1 MIFVGRPIIRIYNDQ
16 VVNSGPEIRLL
27 GLDFPCPDRASRGMT
42 NDAPTTIHLSDYQPP
57 AFLVEAVELEF
68 DLRPNDTQVL
78 ARMSLR
84 RNPAHDHGD
93 AALFLNGEDMQLLS
107 LTMDGRALSGSDYGL
122 SDGGLRLAD
131 VPDKFELVVV
141 TKIAPA
147 ANTKLEGLYQSGGI
161 FCTQCEAEGFRRIT
175 YFPDRPD
182 VMTIYRVTVRA
193 DKAACPVLL
202 SNGNLVDAGDL
213 PHGRHFAVW
222 DDPFP
227 KPSYLFALVAGDLS
241 WLEDQFTTQSGRAV
255 TLRIYTD
262 PGNEDRCA
270 YAMEALQRA
279 MRWDE
284 EKYGLEYDL
293 NLFNIVAINDFNMGA
308 MENKSLNVFNAKYVL
323 ANPET
328 ATDDDYA
335 NIEAIVAHEYFHN
348 WTGNRVTCRDW
359 FQLSLKEGLTVF
371 RDQQFSADM
380 RSAPVQRI
388 KDVRALRAAQFA
400 EDASPLAHPV
410 RPASYMEINNFY
422 TATVYEKGAE
432 VIGMYQTLLG
442 EDGFRKGM
450 DLYFQR
456 HDGQAVTCDDFLAA
470 MADANGADLE
480 QFKLWYSQAG
490 TPEIQVSG
498 SYDETAQIYEL
509 SLSQNLPATP
519 DGVAKVAMRIPLA
532 VGLLD
537 GAGDDLPLDQT
548 GATTRVVDLNSIDT
562 VVRFEG
568 VAAVPVASVN
578 RGFSAPIRVRQEL
591 GHGTLAFLMAHD
603 SDPFNRWEAGQ
614 QYATALLGGMAAE
627 ITAGREPSI
636 DAAFIAALGQT
647 LTDPALDPAFVAL
660 ACQLPSEQYLAEQVD
675 RADPVAIHQAREALR
690 GAIARTLRD
699 DFQAIHDANRS
710 NAPYSPDAASAGR
723 RALKNLALSYISTL
737 DDDGCRALA
746 GQQFRDADNMTDRMA
761 ALSALNDR
769 EDDERAVALAA
780 FHDRFKDDAV
790 VIDKWLSLQAA
801 SARPDTLA
809 RVAALMDHPVFS
821 ILQPNKVRALISA
834 FCSGNPYRFHAA
846 DGSGY
851 RFLADRVLQ
860 LDPINPQIAARLAT
874 QLGRWRRYDEGRQGL
889 MQTELRRILA
899 AGGLSLDV
907 FEIASKSLGE

>member
-1 MIFVGRPIIRIYNDQ
+1 
-16 VVNSGPEIRLL
+16 
-27 GLDFPCPDRASRGMT
+27 MT
-42 NDAPTTIHLSDYQPP
+42 NDTPKTIHLSDYQPP
-57 AFLVEAVELEF
+57 AFLIEKVALEF
-68 DLRPNDTQVL
+68 DLEPENTRVR
-78 ARMSLR
+78 ARTSLR
-84 RNPAHDHGD
+84 RNPAHAEAKASLRLD
-93 AALFLNGEDMQLLS
+93 GEGMQLISLS
-107 LTMDGRALSGSDYGL
+107 LDGRNLSGDDYVLDDAGL
-122 SDGGLRLAD
+122 SLAE
-131 VPDKFELVVV
+131 VPEVCELEVITV
-141 TKIAPA
+141 IAPA

-182 VMTIYRVTVRA
+182 VMTTYRVTIRA
-193 DKAACPVLL
+193 EKADCPVLL
-202 SNGNLVDAGDL
+202 SNGNLAEAGEL
-213 PHGRHFAVW
+213 PDGRHFAVW

-227 KPSYLFALVAGDLS
+227 KPSYLFALVAGNLS
-241 WLEDQFTTQSGRAV
+241 WLEDQFSTQSGRLV
-255 TLRIYTD
+255 TLRVYTD

-270 YAMEALQRA
+270 YAMEALQRS

-293 NLFNIVAINDFNMGA
+293 DLFNIVAINDFNMGA

-442 EDGFRKGM
+442 KDGFRKGM

-490 TPEIQVSG
+490 TPEVHVSG
-498 SYDETAQIYEL
+498 TYDNARQSYEL
-509 SLSQNLPATP
+509 RLSQVLPATP
-519 DGVAKVAMRIPLA
+519 DGVAKQAMRIPVA
-532 VGLLD
+532 IGLLD
-537 GAGDDLPLDQT
+537 ADGNDLPLDKT
-548 GATTRVVDLNSIDT
+548 GATTKVVELNSTET
-562 VVRFEG
+562 VLQFEG
-568 VAAVPVASVN
+568 LAAAPIPSVN
-578 RGFSAPIRVRQEL
+578 RGFSAPIRVRQNL
-591 GHGTLAFLMAHD
+591 DHAVQAFLMVHD

-614 QYATALLGGMAAE
+614 QYATALLGSMAAAFA
-627 ITAGREPSI
+627 AGREAPI
-636 DAAFIAALGQT
+636 DDAFIAALGQT

-660 ACQLPSEQYLAEQVD
+660 ACQLPNEQYLAEQVD
-675 RADPVAIHQAREALR
+675 QADPAAIHRAREALR
-690 GAIARTLRD
+690 TAIARTLRD
-699 DFQAIHDANRS
+699 ELQAVHDANRV
-710 NAPYSPDAASAGR
+710 NTPYTPDAASAGR
-723 RALKNLALSYISTL
+723 RALKNLALSYLSVL
-737 DDDGCRALA
+737 DDDDCRRLA

-761 ALSALNDR
+761 ALSALIDR
-769 EDDERAVALAA
+769 GDDKLEDDQRAAALAA

-790 VIDKWLSLQAA
+790 VIDKWLSLQAT

-809 RVAALMDHPVFS
+809 RVVGLMEHPVFS

-834 FCSGNPYRFHAA
+834 FCSGNPYRFHAD

-851 RFLADRVLQ
+851 RFLADRILQ

-874 QLGRWRRYDEGRQGL
+874 QLGRWRRYDDGRQAL
-889 MQTELRRILA
+889 MQAELRRILA
-899 AGGLSLDV
+899 VDGLSPDV
-907 FEIASKSLGE
+907 FEIASKSLGGASA

>member
-1 MIFVGRPIIRIYNDQ
+1 
-16 VVNSGPEIRLL
+16 
-27 GLDFPCPDRASRGMT
+27 MT
-42 NDAPTTIHLSDYQPP
+42 NDTPKTIHLSDYLPP
-57 AFLVEAVELEF
+57 AFLVEKVTLEF
-68 DLRPNDTQVL
+68 DLEPENTRVL

-84 RNPAHDHGD
+84 RNPEHGN
-93 AALFLNGEDMQLLS
+93 AAAPLRLDGEGIELISLALDGRVLAGEDFAVDEAGLS
-107 LTMDGRALSGSDYGL
+107 LAEAPDG
-122 SDGGLRLAD
+122 
-131 VPDKFELVVV
+131 FELEVV
-141 TKIAPA
+141 TRIAPA

-182 VMTIYRVTVRA
+182 VMTTYRVTVRA
-193 DKAACPVLL
+193 EKAACPVLL
-202 SNGNLVDAGDL
+202 SNGNLAAAGDL
-213 PHGRHFAVW
+213 PDGRHFAVW

-227 KPSYLFALVAGDLS
+227 KPSYLFALVAGNLS
-241 WLEDQFTTQSGRAV
+241 WLEDHFTTQSGRLV

-262 PGNEDRCA
+262 PGNEDRCG
-270 YAMEALQRA
+270 YAMEALRRS

-293 NLFNIVAINDFNMGA
+293 DLFNIVAINDFNMGA

-323 ANPET
+323 ANSET

-388 KDVRALRAAQFA
+388 KDVRALRAAQFP

-410 RPASYMEINNFY
+410 RPASYIEINNFY

-432 VIGMYQTLLG
+432 VIGMYHTLLG
-442 EDGFRKGM
+442 ESGFRKGM

-470 MADANGADLE
+470 MADANGANLE

-498 SYDETAQIYEL
+498 NYDQATQTYEL
-509 SLSQNLPATP
+509 SLSQKLPATP
-519 DGVAKVAMRIPLA
+519 DGVAKQAMRIPVA

-537 GAGDDLPLDQT
+537 GAGDDLPLDT
-548 GATTRVVDLNSIDT
+548 AGTTTKVVDLSSLDM

-568 VAAVPVASVN
+568 VAAAPVPSIN

-591 GHGTLAFLMAHD
+591 SQGTQAFLMAHD

-614 QYATALLGGMAAE
+614 QYAATLLGAMAAAYG
-627 ITAGREPSI
+627 AGREAPI
-636 DAAFIAALGQT
+636 DDGFIAALRQT
-647 LTDPALDPAFVAL
+647 LTDPALDPAFVTL
-660 ACQLPSEQYLAEQVD
+660 ACQLPSEQYLAEQMD

-690 GAIARTLRD
+690 AAIARALRED
-699 DFQAIHDANRS
+699 LQAIYDANRS
-710 NAPYSPDAASAGR
+710 NAPYSPDAGSAGR
-723 RALKNLALSYISTL
+723 RALKNLALSYLSIL

-746 GQQFRDADNMTDRMA
+746 GRQFRDADNMTDRMA
-761 ALSALNDR
+761 ALAALIDREDDAR
-769 EDDERAVALAA
+769 EDDERAVALDV

-809 RVAALMDHPVFS
+809 RVVELMDHPVFS
-821 ILQPNKVRALISA
+821 MLQPNKVRALISA

-874 QLGRWRRYDEGRQGL
+874 QLGRWRRYDEGRQAL
-889 MQTELRRILA
+889 MQAALRRILA
-899 AGGLSLDV
+899 VDGLSPDV
-907 FEIASKSLGE
+907 FEIASKSLGEAPG

>member
-1 MIFVGRPIIRIYNDQ
+1 
-16 VVNSGPEIRLL
+16 
-27 GLDFPCPDRASRGMT
+27 MT
-42 NDAPTTIHLSDYQPP
+42 NDTPKTIHLSDYQPP
-57 AFLVEAVELEF
+57 AFLVEKVALEF
-68 DLRPNDTQVL
+68 DLEPEDTRVL
-78 ARMSLR
+78 ARLSLR
-84 RNPAHDHGD
+84 RNPEHGH
-93 AALFLNGEDMQLLS
+93 AGAPLRLEGEGMGLVSLALDGRQMEATEYAVDTAGLS
-107 LTMDGRALSGSDYGL
+107 LAK
-122 SDGGLRLAD
+122 
-131 VPDKFELVVV
+131 VPDAFDLEVV
-141 TKIAPA
+141 TRIAPA
-147 ANTKLEGLYQSGGI
+147 ANTKLEGLYQSSGI

-182 VMTIYRVTVRA
+182 VMTTYRVTVRA
-193 DKAACPVLL
+193 ERAACPVLL
-202 SNGNLVDAGDL
+202 SNGNLAAAGDL
-213 PHGRHFAVW
+213 PDGRHFAVW

-241 WLEDQFTTQSGRAV
+241 WLEDQFTTQSGRQV

-262 PGNEDRCA
+262 PGNQDRCA
-270 YAMEALQRA
+270 YAMGALQRS

-293 NLFNIVAINDFNMGA
+293 DLFNIVAINDFNMGA

-388 KDVRALRAAQFA
+388 KDVRALRAAQFP

-490 TPEIQVSG
+490 TPEIHVAG
-498 SYDETAQIYEL
+498 SYDETAQIYEM
-509 SLSQNLPATP
+509 SFSQKLPATP
-519 DGVAKVAMRIPLA
+519 DGLVKQPMRIPVA

-537 GAGDDLPLDQT
+537 GAGDDLPLDRA

-568 VAAVPVASVN
+568 VAAAPVASIN
-578 RGFSAPIRVRQEL
+578 RGFSAPIRVRQDL
-591 GHGTLAFLMAHD
+591 SAGTQAFLMAHD

-614 QYATALLGGMAAE
+614 QYATSLLGGMAAAYA
-627 ITAGREPSI
+627 AGRQAPI
-636 DAAFIAALGQT
+636 DDAFIAALGQT

-675 RADPVAIHQAREALR
+675 MADPVAIHQAREALR
-690 GAIARTLRD
+690 GAIGRALRV
-699 DFQAIHDANRS
+699 DFQAIYDANRS
-710 NAPYSPDAASAGR
+710 NVPYSPDAAAAGR
-723 RALKNLALSYISTL
+723 RALKNLALSFLSVL
-737 DDDGCRALA
+737 DDDSCRALA
-746 GQQFRDADNMTDRMA
+746 GQQFRAADNMTDRMA
-761 ALSALNDR
+761 ALSALIDR
-769 EDDERAVALAA
+769 EDDGRAGDERAVALAA
-780 FHDRFKDDAV
+780 FHDRFKDNAV

-809 RVAALMDHPVFS
+809 RVVELMAHPVFS

-834 FCSGNPYRFHAA
+834 FCAGNPYRFHAA

-874 QLGRWRRYDEGRQGL
+874 QLGRWRRYDAGRQVL
-889 MQTELRRILA
+889 MQAELSRILA
-899 AGGLSLDV
+899 ADDLSPDV
-907 FEIASKSLGE
+907 FEIASKSLGKVSG

>member
-1 MIFVGRPIIRIYNDQ
+1 MTHDRPK
-16 VVNSGPEIRLL
+16 
-27 GLDFPCPDRASRGMT
+27 
-42 NDAPTTIHLSDYQPP
+42 TIHLSDYLPP
-57 AFLVEAVELEF
+57 AFVVENANLEF
-68 DLRPNDTQVL
+68 DLEPGRTRVRV
-78 ARMSLR
+78 RMTMR
-84 RNPAHDHGD
+84 RNPAHGD
-93 AALFLNGEDMQLLS
+93 ADAPIYLLGEELELLS
-107 LTMDGRALSGSDYGL
+107 LSLDGRALGRDDYTVDAHGL
-122 SDGGLRLAD
+122 SISAAPD
-131 VPDKFELVVV
+131 VCELEVE
-141 TKIAPA
+141 TAIAPA

-182 VMTIYRVTVRA
+182 VMTTYRVTIRA
-193 DKAACPVLL
+193 DRAACPVLL
-202 SNGNLVDAGDL
+202 SNGNLVEAGDL
-213 PHGRHFAVW
+213 PDGRHFAVW

-227 KPSYLFALVAGDLS
+227 KPSYLFALVAGDLR
-241 WLEDQFTTQSGRAV
+241 WLEDQFVTSSGRTV

-262 PGNEDRCA
+262 PGNEDRCG
-270 YAMEALQRA
+270 YAMEALQRS

-293 NLFNIVAINDFNMGA
+293 DLFNIVAINDFNMGA

-388 KDVRALRAAQFA
+388 KDGRGLRAAQFP
-400 EDASPLAHPV
+400 EDGGPLAHPV

-442 EDGFRKGM
+442 QDGFRKGM

-490 TPEIQVSG
+490 TPEVHVAG
-498 SYDETAQIYEL
+498 HYDAGARVYEL
-509 SLSQNLPATP
+509 SLSQSLPVTP
-519 DGVAKVAMRIPLA
+519 DGVVKQPMRIPLA
-532 VGLLD
+532 VGLLNGD
-537 GAGDDLPLDQT
+537 GDDLPLDED
-548 GATTRVVDLNSIDT
+548 GATTKVLELSDTDT

-568 VAAVPVASVN
+568 IGSAPVPSIN
-578 RGFSAPIRVRQEL
+578 RGFSAPIHVRREL
-591 GHGTLAFLMAHD
+591 DEGEAAFLMAHD
-603 SDPFNRWEAGQ
+603 GDPFNRWEAGQ
-614 QYATALLGGMAAE
+614 QYATVLLGAMAAE
-627 ITAGREPSI
+627 IAAGGEAKI
-636 DAAFIAALGQT
+636 DQAFIAALGQT
-647 LTDPALDPAFVAL
+647 LNDTSLDPAFVAL
-660 ACQLPSEQYLAEQVD
+660 SCQLPSEQYLAEQVD
-675 RADPVAIHQAREALR
+675 RADPVAIHQAREAMR

-699 DFQAIHDANRS
+699 DLLAIYDANRT

-723 RALKNLALSYISTL
+723 RALKNLALSYLSEL
-737 DDDGCRALA
+737 DDEPCRDLA
-746 GQQFRDADNMTDRMA
+746 GRQFRDADNMTDRMA
-761 ALSALNDR
+761 ALWALNDR
-769 EDDERAVALAA
+769 DGEARADALDA

-801 SARPDTLA
+801 SARPDTLDQVV
-809 RVAALMDHPVFS
+809 RLMDHPVFS

-834 FCSGNPYRFHAA
+834 FCAANPYRFHAP

-860 LDPINPQIAARLAT
+860 LDPINPQVAARLAT
-874 QLGRWRRYDEGRQGL
+874 QLGRWRRYDEGRQTL
-889 MQTELRRILA
+889 MRAELSRILA
-899 AGGLSLDV
+899 ADNLSPDV
-907 FEIASKSLGE
+907 FEIASKALGD

>member
-1 MIFVGRPIIRIYNDQ
+1 
-16 VVNSGPEIRLL
+16 
-27 GLDFPCPDRASRGMT
+27 MT
-42 NDAPTTIHLSDYQPP
+42 KDAPQTIRLSDYQPP
-57 AFLVEAVELEF
+57 AFLVENVALEF
-68 DLRPNDTQVL
+68 DLEPERTQVL

-84 RNPAHDHGD
+84 RNPAHGD
-93 AALFLNGEDMQLLS
+93 VHTDSGTPWRLLGEDLQLLS
-107 LTMDGRALSGSDYGL
+107 LALDGRALGPDDYTV
-122 SDGGLRLAD
+122 DAGGISLTDAPEACTL
-131 VPDKFELVVV
+131 EVV
-141 TKIAPA
+141 TRIAPA
-147 ANTKLEGLYQSGGI
+147 ANTKLEGLYQSSGI

-182 VMTIYRVTVRA
+182 VMTTYRVTIRA
-193 DKAACPVLL
+193 DKTSCPILL
-202 SNGNLVDAGDL
+202 SNGNLVEAGDL
-213 PHGRHFAVW
+213 ADGRHFAVW

-227 KPSYLFALVAGDLS
+227 KPSYLFALVAGDLR
-241 WLEDQFTTQSGRAV
+241 WLEDQFTTGSGRGV

-262 PGNEDRCA
+262 PGNENRCG
-270 YAMEALQRA
+270 YAMEALQRS

-293 NLFNIVAINDFNMGA
+293 DLFNIVAINDFNMGA

-388 KDVRALRAAQFA
+388 KDVRALRAAQFP
-400 EDASPLAHPV
+400 EDGGPLAHPV
-410 RPASYMEINNFY
+410 RPASYIEINNFY

-432 VIGMYQTLLG
+432 VIGMFQTLLG
-442 EDGFRKGM
+442 EDGFRRGM

-490 TPEIQVSG
+490 TPEVHVSG
-498 SYDETAQIYEL
+498 SYDAATQVYEL
-509 SLSQNLPATP
+509 NLSQSLPATP
-519 DGVAKVAMRIPLA
+519 DGVIKQPMRIPVA

-537 GAGDDLPLDQT
+537 GNGNDLPLDES
-548 GATTRVVDLNSIDT
+548 GATTTVLDLNENHTS
-562 VVRFEG
+562 VRFEG
-568 VAAVPVASVN
+568 LSEAPVPSIN
-578 RGFSAPIRVRQEL
+578 RGFSAPIHVRQEL
-591 GHGTLAFLMAHD
+591 GDDEAAFLMAHD
-603 SDPFNRWEAGQ
+603 SDAFNRWEAGQ
-614 QYATALLGGMAAE
+614 QYATSLLGGMAAAIARGGE
-627 ITAGREPSI
+627 
-636 DAAFIAALGQT
+636 AAVDQGFIAALEGI
-647 LTDPALDPAFVAL
+647 LTDPDLDPAFVAL

-675 RADPVAIHQAREALR
+675 RADPVAIHAARKALR
-690 GAIARTLRD
+690 TAIARTLRD
-699 DFQAIHDANRS
+699 DLLSIYDANRS

-723 RALKNLALSYISTL
+723 RALKNLALSYLSEL
-737 DDDGCRALA
+737 DDERCRDLA
-746 GQQFRDADNMTDRMA
+746 AQQFRDADNMTDRMA

-769 EDDERAVALAA
+769 EDEARADALSA

-801 SARPDTLA
+801 SARPDALE
-809 RVAALMDHPVFS
+809 RVVELMAHPGFS
-821 ILQPNKVRALISA
+821 IKQPNKVRALISA
-834 FCSGNPYRFHAA
+834 FCAANPYRFHAP

-851 RFLADRVLQ
+851 RFLADRVLE
-860 LDPINPQIAARLAT
+860 LDPINPQVAARLAT
-874 QLGRWRRYDEGRQGL
+874 QLGRWRRYDEGRQAL
-889 MQTELRRILA
+889 MRAELSRILA
-899 AGGLSLDV
+899 ASDAAGLSPDV
-907 FEIASKSLGE
+907 FEIASKALGSDKSGGASV

>member
-1 MIFVGRPIIRIYNDQ
+1 
-16 VVNSGPEIRLL
+16 
-27 GLDFPCPDRASRGMT
+27 MT
-42 NDAPTTIHLSDYQPP
+42 NDTPKTIHLSDYQPP
-57 AFLVEAVELEF
+57 AFLVEKVALEF
-68 DLRPNDTQVL
+68 DLEPEDTRVL
-78 ARMSLR
+78 ARLSLR
-84 RNPAHDHGD
+84 RNPEHGH
-93 AALFLNGEDMQLLS
+93 AGAPLRLEGEGMELVSLALDGRQMEATEYAVDTAGLS
-107 LTMDGRALSGSDYGL
+107 LAK
-122 SDGGLRLAD
+122 
-131 VPDKFELVVV
+131 VPDAFDLEVV
-141 TKIAPA
+141 TRIAPA
-147 ANTKLEGLYQSGGI
+147 ANTKLEGLYQSSGI

-182 VMTIYRVTVRA
+182 VMTTYRVTVRA

-202 SNGNLVDAGDL
+202 SNGNLADAGEL
-213 PHGRHFAVW
+213 PDGRHFAVW

-241 WLEDQFTTQSGRAV
+241 WLEDRFTTQSGRLV

-262 PGNEDRCA
+262 PGNQDRCA
-270 YAMEALQRA
+270 YAMGALQRS

-293 NLFNIVAINDFNMGA
+293 DLFNIVAINDFNMGA

-388 KDVRALRAAQFA
+388 KDVRALRAAQFP

-490 TPEIQVSG
+490 TPEIHVAG
-498 SYDETAQIYEL
+498 SYDETAQIYEM
-509 SLSQNLPATP
+509 SFSQKLPATP
-519 DGVAKVAMRIPLA
+519 DGLVKQPMRIPVA

-537 GAGDDLPLDQT
+537 GAGDDLPLDRA

-568 VAAVPVASVN
+568 VAAAPVASIN
-578 RGFSAPIRVRQEL
+578 RGFSAPIRVRQDL
-591 GHGTLAFLMAHD
+591 SAGTQAFLMAHD

-614 QYATALLGGMAAE
+614 QYATSLLGGMAAAYA
-627 ITAGREPSI
+627 AGRQAPI
-636 DAAFIAALGQT
+636 DDAFIAALGQT

-675 RADPVAIHQAREALR
+675 MADPVAIHQAREALR
-690 GAIARTLRD
+690 GAIGRALRV
-699 DFQAIHDANRS
+699 DFQAIYDANRS
-710 NAPYSPDAASAGR
+710 NAPYSPDAAAAGR
-723 RALKNLALSYISTL
+723 RALKNLALSYLSVL
-737 DDDGCRALA
+737 DDDRCRALA
-746 GQQFRDADNMTDRMA
+746 GQQFRAADNMTDRMA
-761 ALSALNDR
+761 ALSALIDR
-769 EDDERAVALAA
+769 EDDERADDERAGDERAVALAA

-801 SARPDTLA
+801 SARPDTLT
-809 RVAALMDHPVFS
+809 RVVELMAHPVFS

-834 FCSGNPYRFHAA
+834 FCAGNPYRFHAA

-874 QLGRWRRYDEGRQGL
+874 QLGRWRRYDAGRQVL
-889 MQTELRRILA
+889 MQAELSRILA
-899 AGGLSLDV
+899 ADGLSPDV
-907 FEIASKSLGE
+907 FEIASKSLGKVSG

>member
-1 MIFVGRPIIRIYNDQ
+1 
-16 VVNSGPEIRLL
+16 
-27 GLDFPCPDRASRGMT
+27 MT
-42 NDAPTTIHLSDYQPP
+42 KVTPKTIHLSDYQPP
-57 AFLVEAVELEF
+57 AFLVEKVSLEF
-68 DLRPNDTQVL
+68 DLEPESTRVL
-78 ARMSLR
+78 ARLSLR
-84 RNPAHDHGD
+84 RNPEHGD
-93 AALFLNGEDMQLLS
+93 SGAPLRLEGEELELIS
-107 LTMDGRALSGSDYGL
+107 LAMDGRQMESAEYAVDEAGL
-122 SDGGLRLAD
+122 SLVEA
-131 VPDKFELVVV
+131 PDAFELEVV
-141 TKIAPA
+141 TRIAPA

-182 VMTIYRVTVRA
+182 VMTTYRATVRA

-213 PHGRHFAVW
+213 PDGRHFAVW

-227 KPSYLFALVAGDLS
+227 KPSYLFALVAGELS
-241 WLEDQFTTQSGRAV
+241 WLQDQFTTRSGRAV

-262 PGNEDRCA
+262 PGNQERCA

-293 NLFNIVAINDFNMGA
+293 DLFNIVAINDFNMGA

-388 KDVRALRAAQFA
+388 KDVRALRAAQFP

-498 SYDETAQIYEL
+498 SYDETAQTYNL
-509 SLSQNLPATP
+509 SLKQALPATP
-519 DGVAKVAMRIPLA
+519 DGVAKVAMRIPVA

-537 GAGDDLPLDQT
+537 GAGNDLPLDQA
-548 GATTRVVDLNSIDT
+548 GAATRVVELNSIDT

-568 VAAVPVASVN
+568 VAAAPVPSIN
-578 RGFSAPIRVRQEL
+578 RGFSAPIQVRQEL
-591 GHGTLAFLMAHD
+591 GHDTRAFLMAHD

-614 QYATALLGGMAAE
+614 QYATSLLGAMAAAYG
-627 ITAGREPSI
+627 AGREAPI
-636 DAAFIAALGQT
+636 DDGFIAALGQT

-660 ACQLPSEQYLAEQVD
+660 ACQLPSEQYLAEQAD

-690 GAIARTLRD
+690 GAIARTLRGD
-699 DFQAIHDANRS
+699 LQAVYDANRA
-710 NAPYSPDAASAGR
+710 NTPYSPDAAAAGR
-723 RALKNLALSYISTL
+723 RALKNLALSYLSAL
-737 DDDGCRALA
+737 DDDACRALA
-746 GQQFRDADNMTDRMA
+746 GRQFRDADNMTDRMA
-761 ALSALNDR
+761 ALAALNDR
-769 EDDERAVALAA
+769 EDDGEGDERAVALAA

-801 SARPDTLA
+801 SARPDTLE
-809 RVAALMDHPVFS
+809 RVVALMGHPVFS
-821 ILQPNKVRALISA
+821 ILQPNKVRALILA

-851 RFLADRVLQ
+851 RFLAERVLQ

-874 QLGRWRRYDEGRQGL
+874 QLGRWRRYDEGRQAL
-889 MQTELRRILA
+889 MRAELSRVLA
-899 AGGLSLDV
+899 ADGLSPDV
-907 FEIASKSLGE
+907 FEIASKSLGEAAG

>member
-1 MIFVGRPIIRIYNDQ
+1 
-16 VVNSGPEIRLL
+16 
-27 GLDFPCPDRASRGMT
+27 MT
-42 NDAPTTIHLSDYQPP
+42 NDTPKTIHLSDYQPP
-57 AFLVEAVELEF
+57 VFLIDQVALEF
-68 DLRPNDTQVL
+68 DLEPENTRVL

-84 RNPAHDHGD
+84 RNPGHGD
-93 AALFLNGEDMQLLS
+93 GGAPLRLEGEGMELVSLTLDGRLLAGGDYVLDSAGLS
-107 LTMDGRALSGSDYGL
+107 LA
-122 SDGGLRLAD
+122 A
-131 VPDKFELVVV
+131 VPDACELEVV
-141 TKIAPA
+141 TIIAPA
-147 ANTKLEGLYQSGGI
+147 ANTKLEGLYQSSGI

-182 VMTIYRVTVRA
+182 VMTTYRVTVRA
-193 DKAACPVLL
+193 EKAACPVLL
-202 SNGNLVDAGDL
+202 SNGNLADAGDL
-213 PHGRHFAVW
+213 PDGRHYAVW

-241 WLEDQFTTQSGRAV
+241 WLEDHFTTQSGRLV

-262 PGNEDRCA
+262 PGNEDRCG
-270 YAMEALQRA
+270 YAMEALQRS

-293 NLFNIVAINDFNMGA
+293 DLFNIVAINDFNMGA

-388 KDVRALRAAQFA
+388 KDVRALRAAQFP
-400 EDASPLAHPV
+400 EDGGPLAHPV
-410 RPASYMEINNFY
+410 RPASYIEINNFY

-442 EDGFRKGM
+442 EGGFRKGM

-480 QFKLWYSQAG
+480 QFRLWYSQAG
-490 TPEIQVSG
+490 TPEIHVSG
-498 SYDETAQIYEL
+498 TYDETARTYEL
-509 SLSQNLPATP
+509 KLSQDLPATP
-519 DGVAKVAMRIPLA
+519 DGIVKQPMRIPVA

-537 GAGDDLPLDQT
+537 AKGRDLPLDRA
-548 GATTRVVDLNSIDT
+548 GATTKVVDLNSTDT
-562 VVRFEG
+562 VVRFED
-568 VAAVPVASVN
+568 VAAAPVASIN
-578 RGFSAPIRVRQEL
+578 RGFSAPVRVRQEL
-591 GHGTLAFLMAHD
+591 GAAEQAFLMAHD

-614 QYATALLGGMAAE
+614 QYATALLGSMAAALA
-627 ITAGREPSI
+627 AGREVPI
-636 DAAFIAALGQT
+636 DEAFIAAFGQT

-660 ACQLPSEQYLAEQVD
+660 ACQLPSEQYLAEQVE

-690 GAIARTLRD
+690 NAIARTLSGN
-699 DFQAIHDANRS
+699 FQAIYDANRA
-710 NAPYSPDAASAGR
+710 NAPYTPDAASAGR
-723 RALKNLALSYISTL
+723 RALKNLALSYLSTL
-737 DDDGCRALA
+737 DDDDCRALA
-746 GQQFRDADNMTDRMA
+746 GRQFRDADNMTDRMS
-761 ALSALNDR
+761 ALSNLNDR
-769 EDDERAVALAA
+769 EDGEREAALAA

-809 RVAALMDHPVFS
+809 QVVKLMEHPVFS
-821 ILQPNKVRALISA
+821 IKQPNKVRALISA
-834 FCSGNPYRFHAA
+834 FCAGNPYRFHAP

-874 QLGRWRRYDEGRQGL
+874 QLGRWRRYDDARQGL
-889 MQTELRRILA
+889 MRAELSRILA
-899 AGGLSLDV
+899 ADGLSPDV
-907 FEIASKSLGE
+907 FEIASKSLGEGPA

>member
-1 MIFVGRPIIRIYNDQ
+1 MI
-16 VVNSGPEIRLL
+16 
-27 GLDFPCPDRASRGMT
+27 
-42 NDAPTTIHLSDYQPP
+42 NDAPKTIHLSDYQPP
-57 AFLVEAVELEF
+57 AFLVERLALEF
-68 DLRPNDTQVL
+68 DLEPENTRVL

-84 RNPAHDHGD
+84 RNPGHGND
-93 AALFLNGEDMQLLS
+93 AAPLRLEGEGLDLVSLALDGQILAGGDYALDQAGLS
-107 LTMDGRALSGSDYGL
+107 LA
-122 SDGGLRLAD
+122 A
-131 VPDKFELVVV
+131 VPDACELEVV

-147 ANTKLEGLYQSGGI
+147 ANTKLEGLYQSSGI

-182 VMTIYRVTVRA
+182 VMTTYQVTVRA
-193 DKAACPVLL
+193 EKTACPVLL
-202 SNGNLVDAGDL
+202 SNGNLAEAGDL
-213 PHGRHFAVW
+213 PDGRHYAVW

-227 KPSYLFALVAGDLS
+227 KPSYLFALVAGDLF
-241 WLEDQFTTQSGRAV
+241 WLEDYFTTQSGRVVA
-255 TLRIYTD
+255 LRIYTD
-262 PGNEDRCA
+262 PGNEGRCG
-270 YAMEALQRA
+270 YAMEALQRS

-293 NLFNIVAINDFNMGA
+293 DLFNIVAINDFNMGA

-388 KDVRALRAAQFA
+388 KDVRALRAAQFP
-400 EDASPLAHPV
+400 EDGGPLAHPV
-410 RPASYMEINNFY
+410 RPASYIEINNFY

-490 TPEIQVSG
+490 TPEINVSG
-498 SYDETAQIYEL
+498 SYDEAARVYEL
-509 SLSQNLPATP
+509 SLRQNLPATP
-519 DGVAKVAMRIPLA
+519 DGVVKQAMRIPVA

-537 GAGDDLPLDQT
+537 GAGHDLPLDQA
-548 GATTRVVDLNSIDT
+548 GATTRIVDVTSHDT

-568 VAAVPVASVN
+568 VDTAPVASIN

-591 GHGTLAFLMAHD
+591 SHAAQAFLMAHD

-614 QYATALLGGMAAE
+614 QYAASLLSTMTAAFA
-627 ITAGREPSI
+627 AGREAPV
-636 DAAFIAALGQT
+636 DDAFIAALGQT
-647 LTDPALDPAFVAL
+647 LTDPSLDPAFVAL
-660 ACQLPSEQYLAEQVD
+660 ACQLPSEQYLAEQVEK
-675 RADPVAIHQAREALR
+675 ADPVAIHQAREALR
-690 GAIARTLRD
+690 AAIAQALRA
-699 DFQAIHDANRS
+699 DFQAIYDANRA
-710 NAPYSPDAASAGR
+710 NAPYTPDAASAGR
-723 RALKNLALSYISTL
+723 RALKNLALSYLSTL
-737 DDDGCRALA
+737 DDDDCRTLA

-769 EDDERAVALAA
+769 EDGQEDAKERETALAA

-801 SARPDTLA
+801 STRPDTLA
-809 RVAALMDHPVFS
+809 QVVKLMDHPVFS
-821 ILQPNKVRALISA
+821 LKQPNKVRALISA
-834 FCSGNPYRFHAA
+834 FCAGNPYRFHAS

-851 RFLADRVLQ
+851 RFLADQVLQ
-860 LDPINPQIAARLAT
+860 LDPINPQVAARLAT
-874 QLGRWRRYDEGRQGL
+874 QLGRWRRYDDGRQAL
-889 MQTELRRILA
+889 MRAELSRILA
-899 AGGLSLDV
+899 AEGLSPDV
-907 FEIASKSLGE
+907 FEIASKSLGEGPN

>member
-1 MIFVGRPIIRIYNDQ
+1 
-16 VVNSGPEIRLL
+16 
-27 GLDFPCPDRASRGMT
+27 MT
-42 NDAPTTIHLSDYQPP
+42 NDTPKTIHLSDYQPP
-57 AFLVEAVELEF
+57 AFLVEKVALEF
-68 DLRPNDTQVL
+68 DLEPEDTRVL
-78 ARMSLR
+78 ARLSLR
-84 RNPAHDHGD
+84 RNPEHGH
-93 AALFLNGEDMQLLS
+93 AGAPLRLEGEGMELVSLALDGRQMEATEYAVDTAGLS
-107 LTMDGRALSGSDYGL
+107 LAK
-122 SDGGLRLAD
+122 
-131 VPDKFELVVV
+131 VPDAFDLEVV
-141 TKIAPA
+141 TRIAPA
-147 ANTKLEGLYQSGGI
+147 ANTKLEGLYQSSGI

-182 VMTIYRVTVRA
+182 VMTTYRVTVRA
-193 DKAACPVLL
+193 ERAACPVLL
-202 SNGNLVDAGDL
+202 SNGNLAAAGDL
-213 PHGRHFAVW
+213 PDGRHFAVW

-241 WLEDQFTTQSGRAV
+241 WLEDQFTTQSGRQV

-262 PGNEDRCA
+262 PGNQDRCA
-270 YAMEALQRA
+270 YAMGALQRS

-293 NLFNIVAINDFNMGA
+293 DLFNIVAINDFNMGA

-388 KDVRALRAAQFA
+388 KDVRALRAAQFP

-490 TPEIQVSG
+490 TPEIHVAG
-498 SYDETAQIYEL
+498 SYDETAQIYEM
-509 SLSQNLPATP
+509 SFSQKLPATP
-519 DGVAKVAMRIPLA
+519 DGLVKQPMRIPVA

-537 GAGDDLPLDQT
+537 GAGDDLPLDRA

-568 VAAVPVASVN
+568 VAAAPVASIN
-578 RGFSAPIRVRQEL
+578 RGFSAPIRVRQDL
-591 GHGTLAFLMAHD
+591 SAGTQAFLMAHD

-614 QYATALLGGMAAE
+614 QYATSLLGGMAAAYA
-627 ITAGREPSI
+627 AGRQAPI
-636 DAAFIAALGQT
+636 DDAFIAALGQT

-675 RADPVAIHQAREALR
+675 MADPVAIHQAREALR
-690 GAIARTLRD
+690 GAIGRALRV
-699 DFQAIHDANRS
+699 DFQAIYDANRS
-710 NAPYSPDAASAGR
+710 NAPYSPDAAAAGR
-723 RALKNLALSYISTL
+723 RALKNLALSYLSVL
-737 DDDGCRALA
+737 DDDSCRALA
-746 GQQFRDADNMTDRMA
+746 GQQFRAADNMTDRMA
-761 ALSALNDR
+761 ALSALIDR
-769 EDDERAVALAA
+769 EDDGRAGDERAVALAA
-780 FHDRFKDDAV
+780 FHDRFKDNAV

-809 RVAALMDHPVFS
+809 RVVELMAHPVFS
-821 ILQPNKVRALISA
+821 VLQPNKVRALISA
-834 FCSGNPYRFHAA
+834 FCAGNPYRFHAA

-874 QLGRWRRYDEGRQGL
+874 QLGRWRRYDAGRQVL
-889 MQTELRRILA
+889 MQAELSRILA
-899 AGGLSLDV
+899 ADDLSPDV
-907 FEIASKSLGE
+907 FEIASKSLGKVSG

>member
-1 MIFVGRPIIRIYNDQ
+1 
-16 VVNSGPEIRLL
+16 
-27 GLDFPCPDRASRGMT
+27 MT
-42 NDAPTTIHLSDYQPP
+42 NDTPKTIHLSDYQPP
-57 AFLVEAVELEF
+57 AFLVEKVALEF
-68 DLRPNDTQVL
+68 DLEPEDTRVL
-78 ARMSLR
+78 ARLSLR
-84 RNPAHDHGD
+84 RNPEHGH
-93 AALFLNGEDMQLLS
+93 AGAPLRLEGEGMELVSLALDGRQMEATEYAVDTAGLS
-107 LTMDGRALSGSDYGL
+107 LAK
-122 SDGGLRLAD
+122 
-131 VPDKFELVVV
+131 VPDAFDLEVV
-141 TKIAPA
+141 TRIAPA
-147 ANTKLEGLYQSGGI
+147 ANTKLEGLYQSSGI

-182 VMTIYRVTVRA
+182 VMTTYRVTVRA
-193 DKAACPVLL
+193 ERAACPVLL
-202 SNGNLVDAGDL
+202 SNGNLAAAGDL
-213 PHGRHFAVW
+213 PDGRHFAVW

-241 WLEDQFTTQSGRAV
+241 WLEDQFTTQSGRQV

-262 PGNEDRCA
+262 PGNQDRCA
-270 YAMEALQRA
+270 YAMGALQRS

-293 NLFNIVAINDFNMGA
+293 DLFNIVAINDFNMGA

-388 KDVRALRAAQFA
+388 KDVRALRAAQFP

-490 TPEIQVSG
+490 TPEIHVAG
-498 SYDETAQIYEL
+498 SYDETAQIYEM
-509 SLSQNLPATP
+509 SFSQKLPATP
-519 DGVAKVAMRIPLA
+519 DGLVKQPMRIPVA

-537 GAGDDLPLDQT
+537 GAGDDLPLDRA

-562 VVRFEG
+562 LVRFEG
-568 VAAVPVASVN
+568 VAAAPVASIN
-578 RGFSAPIRVRQEL
+578 RGFSAPIRVRQDL
-591 GHGTLAFLMAHD
+591 SAGTQAFLMAHD

-614 QYATALLGGMAAE
+614 QYATSLLGGMAAAYA
-627 ITAGREPSI
+627 AGLQAPI
-636 DAAFIAALGQT
+636 DDAFIAALGQT

-675 RADPVAIHQAREALR
+675 MADPVAIHQAREALR
-690 GAIARTLRD
+690 GAIGRALRV
-699 DFQAIHDANRS
+699 DFQAIYDANRS
-710 NAPYSPDAASAGR
+710 NAPYSPDAAAAGR
-723 RALKNLALSYISTL
+723 RALKNLALSYLSVL
-737 DDDGCRALA
+737 DDDSCRALA

-761 ALSALNDR
+761 ALSALIDR
-769 EDDERAVALAA
+769 EDDGRAGDERAVALAA
-780 FHDRFKDDAV
+780 FHDRFKDNAV

-809 RVAALMDHPVFS
+809 RVVELMAHPVFS

-834 FCSGNPYRFHAA
+834 FCAGNPYRFHAA

-874 QLGRWRRYDEGRQGL
+874 QLGRWRRYDAGRQVL
-889 MQTELRRILA
+889 MQAELSRILA
-899 AGGLSLDV
+899 ADDLSPDV
-907 FEIASKSLGE
+907 FEIASKSLGKVSG

>member
-1 MIFVGRPIIRIYNDQ
+1 
-16 VVNSGPEIRLL
+16 
-27 GLDFPCPDRASRGMT
+27 MT
-42 NDAPTTIHLSDYQPP
+42 NDTPKTIHLSDYQPP
-57 AFLVEAVELEF
+57 AFLVEKVALEF
-68 DLRPNDTQVL
+68 DLEPEDTRVL
-78 ARMSLR
+78 ARLSLR
-84 RNPAHDHGD
+84 RNPEHGH
-93 AALFLNGEDMQLLS
+93 AGAPLRLEGEGMELVSLALDGRQMEATEYAVDTAGLS
-107 LTMDGRALSGSDYGL
+107 LAK
-122 SDGGLRLAD
+122 
-131 VPDKFELVVV
+131 VPDAFDLEVV
-141 TKIAPA
+141 TRIAPA
-147 ANTKLEGLYQSGGI
+147 ANTKLEGLYQSSGI

-182 VMTIYRVTVRA
+182 VMTTYRVTVRA

-202 SNGNLVDAGDL
+202 SNGNLADAGEL
-213 PHGRHFAVW
+213 PDGRHFAVW

-241 WLEDQFTTQSGRAV
+241 WLEDRFTTQSGRLV

-262 PGNEDRCA
+262 PGNQDRCA
-270 YAMEALQRA
+270 YAMGALQRS

-293 NLFNIVAINDFNMGA
+293 DLFNIVAINDFNMGA

-388 KDVRALRAAQFA
+388 RDVRALRAAQFP

-490 TPEIQVSG
+490 TPEIHVAG

-509 SLSQNLPATP
+509 SFSQKLPATP
-519 DGVAKVAMRIPLA
+519 DGLVKQPMRIPVA

-537 GAGDDLPLDQT
+537 GAGADLPLDRA

-568 VAAVPVASVN
+568 VAAAPVASIN
-578 RGFSAPIRVRQEL
+578 RGFSAPIRVRQDL
-591 GHGTLAFLMAHD
+591 SAGTQVFLMAHD

-614 QYATALLGGMAAE
+614 QYATSLLGGMAAAYA
-627 ITAGREPSI
+627 AGRQAPI
-636 DAAFIAALGQT
+636 DDAFIAALGQT

-675 RADPVAIHQAREALR
+675 MADPVAIHQAREALR
-690 GAIARTLRD
+690 GAIGRALRV
-699 DFQAIHDANRS
+699 DFQAIYDANRS
-710 NAPYSPDAASAGR
+710 NAPYSPDAAAAGR
-723 RALKNLALSYISTL
+723 RALKNLALSYLSVL
-737 DDDGCRALA
+737 DDDRCRALA
-746 GQQFRDADNMTDRMA
+746 GQQFRAADNMTDRMA
-761 ALSALNDR
+761 ALSALIDR
-769 EDDERAVALAA
+769 EDDERADDERAGDERAVALAA

-801 SARPDTLA
+801 SARPDTLT
-809 RVAALMDHPVFS
+809 RVVELMAHPVFS

-834 FCSGNPYRFHAA
+834 FCAGNPYRFHAA

-874 QLGRWRRYDEGRQGL
+874 QLGRWRRYDAGRQVL
-889 MQTELRRILA
+889 MQAELSRILA
-899 AGGLSLDV
+899 ADGLSPDV
-907 FEIASKSLGE
+907 FEIASKSLGKVSG

>member
-1 MIFVGRPIIRIYNDQ
+1 
-16 VVNSGPEIRLL
+16 
-27 GLDFPCPDRASRGMT
+27 MT
-42 NDAPTTIHLSDYQPP
+42 NDTPKTIHLSDYQPP
-57 AFLVEAVELEF
+57 AFLVEKVALEF
-68 DLRPNDTQVL
+68 DLEPEDTRVL
-78 ARMSLR
+78 ARLSLR
-84 RNPAHDHGD
+84 RNPAHGHAGAPLRLEGEGMELVSLALDGRQMEAAEYAVD
-93 AALFLNGEDMQLLS
+93 AAGLS
-107 LTMDGRALSGSDYGL
+107 LAK
-122 SDGGLRLAD
+122 
-131 VPDKFELVVV
+131 VPDAFELAVV
-141 TKIAPA
+141 TRIAPA
-147 ANTKLEGLYQSGGI
+147 ANTKLEGLYQSSGI

-182 VMTIYRVTVRA
+182 VMTTYRVTVRA

-202 SNGNLVDAGDL
+202 SNGNLADAGEL
-213 PHGRHFAVW
+213 PDGRHFAVW

-241 WLEDQFTTQSGRAV
+241 WLEDRFTTQSGRLV

-262 PGNEDRCA
+262 PGNQDRCA
-270 YAMEALQRA
+270 YAMGALQRS

-293 NLFNIVAINDFNMGA
+293 DLFNIVAINDFNMGA

-388 KDVRALRAAQFA
+388 KDVRALRAAQFP

-490 TPEIQVSG
+490 TPEIHVAG
-498 SYDETAQIYEL
+498 SYDETAQIYEM
-509 SLSQNLPATP
+509 SFSQKLPATP
-519 DGVAKVAMRIPLA
+519 DGLVKQPMRIPVA

-537 GAGDDLPLDQT
+537 GAGDDLPLDRA

-568 VAAVPVASVN
+568 VAAAPVASIN
-578 RGFSAPIRVRQEL
+578 RGFSAPIRVRQDL
-591 GHGTLAFLMAHD
+591 SAGTQAFLMAHD

-614 QYATALLGGMAAE
+614 QYATSLLGGMAAAYA
-627 ITAGREPSI
+627 AGRQAPI
-636 DAAFIAALGQT
+636 DDAFIAALGQT

-675 RADPVAIHQAREALR
+675 MADPVAIHQAREALR
-690 GAIARTLRD
+690 GAIGRALRV
-699 DFQAIHDANRS
+699 DFQAIYDANRS
-710 NAPYSPDAASAGR
+710 NAPYSPDAAAAGR
-723 RALKNLALSYISTL
+723 RALKNLALSYLSVL
-737 DDDGCRALA
+737 DDDRCRALA
-746 GQQFRDADNMTDRMA
+746 GQQFRAADNMTDRMA
-761 ALSALNDR
+761 ALSALIDR
-769 EDDERAVALAA
+769 EDDERADDERAGDERAVALAA

-801 SARPDTLA
+801 SARPDTLT
-809 RVAALMDHPVFS
+809 RVVELMAHPVFS

-834 FCSGNPYRFHAA
+834 FCAGNPYRFHAA

-874 QLGRWRRYDEGRQGL
+874 QLGRWRRYDAGRQVL
-889 MQTELRRILA
+889 MQAELSRILA
-899 AGGLSLDV
+899 ADGLSPDV
-907 FEIASKSLGE
+907 FEIASKSLGKVSG

>member
-1 MIFVGRPIIRIYNDQ
+1 
-16 VVNSGPEIRLL
+16 
-27 GLDFPCPDRASRGMT
+27 MT
-42 NDAPTTIHLSDYQPP
+42 NDTPKTIHLSDYQPP
-57 AFLVEAVELEF
+57 AFLVEKVALEF
-68 DLRPNDTQVL
+68 DLEPEDTRVL
-78 ARMSLR
+78 ARLSLR
-84 RNPAHDHGD
+84 RNPEHGH
-93 AALFLNGEDMQLLS
+93 AGAPLRLEGEGMGLVSLALDGRQMEATEYAVDTAGLS
-107 LTMDGRALSGSDYGL
+107 LAK
-122 SDGGLRLAD
+122 
-131 VPDKFELVVV
+131 VPDAFDLEVV
-141 TKIAPA
+141 TRIAPA
-147 ANTKLEGLYQSGGI
+147 ANTKLEGLYQSSGI

-182 VMTIYRVTVRA
+182 VMTTYRVTVRA
-193 DKAACPVLL
+193 ERAACPVLL
-202 SNGNLVDAGDL
+202 SNGNLAAAGDL
-213 PHGRHFAVW
+213 PDGRHFAVW

-241 WLEDQFTTQSGRAV
+241 WLEDQFTTQSGRQV

-262 PGNEDRCA
+262 PGNQDRCA
-270 YAMEALQRA
+270 YAMGALQRS

-293 NLFNIVAINDFNMGA
+293 DLFNIVAINDFNMGA

-388 KDVRALRAAQFA
+388 KDVRALRAAQFP

-490 TPEIQVSG
+490 TPEIHVAG
-498 SYDETAQIYEL
+498 SYDETAQIYEM
-509 SLSQNLPATP
+509 SFSQKLPATP
-519 DGVAKVAMRIPLA
+519 DGLVKQPMRIPVA

-537 GAGDDLPLDQT
+537 GAGDDLPLDRA

-568 VAAVPVASVN
+568 VAAAPVASIN
-578 RGFSAPIRVRQEL
+578 RGFSAPIRVRQDL
-591 GHGTLAFLMAHD
+591 SAGTQAFLMAHD

-614 QYATALLGGMAAE
+614 QYATSLLGGMAAAYA
-627 ITAGREPSI
+627 AGRQAPI
-636 DAAFIAALGQT
+636 DDAFIAALGQT

-675 RADPVAIHQAREALR
+675 MADPVAIHQAREALR
-690 GAIARTLRD
+690 GAIGRALRV
-699 DFQAIHDANRS
+699 DFQAIYDANRS
-710 NAPYSPDAASAGR
+710 NAPYSPDAAAAGR
-723 RALKNLALSYISTL
+723 RALKNLALSFLSVL
-737 DDDGCRALA
+737 DDDSCRALA
-746 GQQFRDADNMTDRMA
+746 GQQFRAADNMTDRMA
-761 ALSALNDR
+761 ALSALIDR
-769 EDDERAVALAA
+769 EDDGRAGDERAVALAA
-780 FHDRFKDDAV
+780 FHDRFKDNAV

-809 RVAALMDHPVFS
+809 RVVELMAHPVFS

-834 FCSGNPYRFHAA
+834 FCAGNPYRFHAA

-874 QLGRWRRYDEGRQGL
+874 QLGRWRRYDAGRQVL
-889 MQTELRRILA
+889 MQAELSRILA
-899 AGGLSLDV
+899 ADDLSPDV
-907 FEIASKSLGE
+907 FEIASKSLGKVSG

>member
-1 MIFVGRPIIRIYNDQ
+1 
-16 VVNSGPEIRLL
+16 
-27 GLDFPCPDRASRGMT
+27 MT
-42 NDAPTTIHLSDYQPP
+42 HDTPKTIHLSDYRAP
-57 AFLVEAVELEF
+57 AFLVEKVALEF
-68 DLRPNDTQVL
+68 DLEPENTQVS

-84 RNPAHDHGD
+84 RNPDHGD
-93 AALFLNGEDMQLLS
+93 AGAPLRLDGEGVELLS
-107 LTMDGRALSGSDYGL
+107 LAIDGRAVGPEACQLDEAGL
-122 SDGGLRLAD
+122 SIPDMPDTCELA
-131 VPDKFELVVV
+131 VG
-141 TKIAPA
+141 TRIAPL

-182 VMTIYRVTVRA
+182 VMTTYRVTMRA

-202 SNGNLVDAGDL
+202 SNGNLVQAGDL
-213 PHGRHFAVW
+213 PDGRHFAVW

-227 KPSYLFALVAGDLS
+227 KPSYLFALVAGDLT
-241 WLEDQFTTQSGRAV
+241 WLEDRFTTRSGREV

-262 PGNEDRCA
+262 PGNEGRCG

-293 NLFNIVAINDFNMGA
+293 DLFNIVAINDFNMGA

-388 KDVRALRAAQFA
+388 KDVRALRAAQFP

-410 RPASYMEINNFY
+410 RPESYIEINNFY

-442 EDGFRKGM
+442 ADGFRKGM

-490 TPEIQVSG
+490 TPEIHVSG
-498 SYDETAQIYEL
+498 VYDEAKQSYEL
-509 SLSQNLPATP
+509 SLSQDLPSTP
-519 DGVAKVAMRIPLA
+519 DGVVKQAMRIPLA

-537 GAGDDLPLDQT
+537 TAGHELPLDRD
-548 GATTRVVDLNSIDT
+548 GATTRVLDLDSIDT

-568 VAAVPVASVN
+568 VPTAPIASIN
-578 RGFSAPIRVRQEL
+578 RGFSAPVRVRQDLSREER
-591 GHGTLAFLMAHD
+591 AFLMSHD
-603 SDPFNRWEAGQ
+603 SDPYNRWEAGQ
-614 QYATALLGGMAAE
+614 QYATRLLLDMAVAYAAGGEAAV
-627 ITAGREPSI
+627 
-636 DAAFIAALGQT
+636 DANFIAALGKT
-647 LTDPALDPAFVAL
+647 LTDPALDPAFTAL
-660 ACQLPSEQYLAEQVD
+660 ACQLPSEQYLAEQMD
-675 RADPVAIHQAREALR
+675 QADPEAIHQAREALR
-690 GAIARTLRD
+690 TAIARTLRKEL
-699 DFQAIHDANRS
+699 QAVYDANRS

-723 RALKNLALSYISTL
+723 RALKNLALSYLSVL
-737 DDDGCRALA
+737 DDAPCQALA
-746 GQQFRDADNMTDRMA
+746 GNQFRDADNMTDRMA
-761 ALSALNDR
+761 ALWALNDR
-769 EDDERAVALAA
+769 QDGERAAALAA

-801 SARPDTLA
+801 SARPDTLDQ
-809 RVAALMDHPVFS
+809 VLALMEHPVFS

-834 FCSGNPYRFHAA
+834 FCTGNPYRFHAA

-860 LDPINPQIAARLAT
+860 LDPINPQVAARLAT
-874 QLGRWRRYDEGRQGL
+874 QLGRWRRYDKSRQRL
-889 MQTELRRILA
+889 MRAELSRILA
-899 AGGLSLDV
+899 ADKLSPDV
-907 FEIASKSLGE
+907 FEIASKSLGEGPDKASGQNETAAV